1 MVATLTPDQQLEQLR
16 QLQLKL
22 KPVVGNVV
30 DDQLTMLAL
39 ETPRGL
45 VTYRDGKFW
54 DCHNHEVECSPA
66 DIINV
71 AWMETGETLLKYMD
85 RVGIDIPEDKEPTLT
100 QDTRLEIEN
109 HQLREENQELK
120 DQLATMQERLTQQ
133 SSAELGHEPGKLD
146 VPPSP
151 ADAAA
156 TAFGEGGAGQPVPEA
171 GGGAAASAED
181 AQKAAEPGGETPA
194 T

>member
-1 MVATLTPDQQLEQLR
+1 MLSPEAQLEQLR

-66 DIINV
+66 DITNV

-85 RVGIDIPEDKEPTLT
+85 RVGIDIPEDKGPTLT
-100 QDTRLEIEN
+100 MDDRLEVEN
-109 HQLREENQELK
+109 RQLRTENQELK
-120 DQLATMQERLTQQ
+120 DQL
-133 SSAELGHEPGKLD
+133 SKELGHDPGKLD

-181 AQKAAEPGGETPA
+181 AQPGGETSA